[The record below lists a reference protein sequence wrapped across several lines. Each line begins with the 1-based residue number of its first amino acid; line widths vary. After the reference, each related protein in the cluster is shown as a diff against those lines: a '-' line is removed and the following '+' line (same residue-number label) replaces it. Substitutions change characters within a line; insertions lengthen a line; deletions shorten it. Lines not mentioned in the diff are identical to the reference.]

1 MPAELTES
9 APTVTGTGHHAA
21 FFRQSGWLMIA
32 NVSSGVMMYAV
43 HLLAKSKNISAAEYG
58 AFGVMLSV
66 VMCVPN
72 LPLQMVFAQQTAK
85 ALAMNRER
93 ELAGMIRL
101 AWWGTFALCV
111 LLAVGVF
118 LWQAD
123 ILAGWKLASPAGL
136 WATVVA
142 VLLSLWMPMF
152 WGVLQGQQDFF
163 SLGWSTIF
171 NGVGR
176 ISLAAGLVLL
186 AGWGAAGMLVGVCA
200 GLAVA
205 TGIGVWQTRPLWLA
219 HPQPFDWRNLLG
231 QIVPLM
237 LGFGAVQFVF
247 TADMLFVRAYFSGD
261 ETGYYLSA
269 GTMSRALMWL
279 VIPLATVMFPKI
291 VHSVARSEKSNLL
304 GVVLL
309 GTGIL
314 SAGGALVLTVL
325 GPLIIRLVYK
335 DSYVQVA
342 AAVLPW
348 YAWAMVPLSL
358 AYALVNNL
366 LARSQF
372 RIVPVLV
379 VLAAAYGFALTR
391 YHDTL
396 IMVLKTLG
404 VFNLLLLGACAWFTF
419 HGSGPRIQSSK

>member
-1 MPAELTES
+1 MAAGKIETAPVTPAS
-9 APTVTGTGHHAA
+9 QHGH

-101 AWWGTFALCV
+101 AWWGTFAFCL
-111 LLAVGVF
+111 LLALGVSI
-118 LWQAD
+118 WQAD
-123 ILAGWKLASPAGL
+123 ILAGWKLASAAGL
-136 WATVVA
+136 WATVLA
-142 VLLSLWMPMF
+142 VLFSLLMPMF

-163 SLGWSTIF
+163 SLGWSNIF

-176 ISLAAGLVLL
+176 LSLAAGLVLL
-186 AGWGAAGMLVGVCA
+186 AGAGAAGMMVGVCA

-205 TGIGVWQTRPLWLA
+205 TGIGVWQTRSLWRP
-219 HPQPFDWRNLLG
+219 HPQPFAWRDLLA
-231 QIVPLM
+231 QIIPLM
-237 LGFGAVQFVF
+237 LGFGAVQFLF
-247 TADMLFVRAYFSGD
+247 TADMLFVRAYFSSD

-335 DSYVQVA
+335 DSYVLVA
-342 AAVLPW
+342 ASVLPW

-372 RIVPVLV
+372 RIVPVLL

-419 HGSGPRIQSSK
+419 RSPKADVPDPKR

>member
-1 MPAELTES
+1 M
-9 APTVTGTGHHAA
+9 V
-21 FFRQSGWLMIA
+21 A
-32 NVSSGVMMYAV
+32 NISSGLMMYAV
-43 HLLAKSKNISAAEYG
+43 HLLAKSKTVSPAEYG

-72 LPLQMVFAQQTAK
+72 LPMQMVFAQQTAR

-101 AWWGTFALCV
+101 AWWGTLALCL

-118 LWQAD
+118 IWQAD
-123 ILAGWKLASPAGL
+123 ILAGWKLASVAGL
-136 WATVVA
+136 WATVLA

-186 AGWGAAGMLVGVCA
+186 AGAGAAGMMVGVCA
-200 GLAVA
+200 GLIAA
-205 TGIGVWQTRPLWLA
+205 TGIGVWQTRSLWRA
-219 HPQPFDWRNLLG
+219 HPQPFAWRDLLG
-231 QIVPLM
+231 QIIPLM

-261 ETGYYLSA
+261 QTGYYLSA

-314 SAGGALVLTVL
+314 SAGGALVLTFL

-342 AAVLPW
+342 ASVLPW

-372 RIVPVLV
+372 RIVPVLL

-419 HGSGPRIQSSK
+419 HGSRAQAQNSN